1 MSRDGFALTSQRAAL
16 LELPVQGTIVAK
28 QETIVSGMAG
38 RYAQALFQLAGEAKA
53 TDAVASDLD
62 RFTAMVA
69 ESADLRRLVESPV
82 FSAEQQVKALGA
94 LLSAAGIS
102 GLAANFLKLVASKR
116 RLFAVSGMIRG
127 YKALNDA
134 AKGITRA
141 EVTVA
146 EPLSAANRAALES
159 ALAQVSGGQSVVVDV
174 KVDPAIIGGLVVK
187 LGSRMVDGS
196 LKTKLNSIRTRMKEV
211 G

>member
-1 MSRDGFALTSQRAAL
+1 
-16 LELPVQGTIVAK
+16 VAK
-28 QETIVSGMAG
+28 EETIVSGMAG
-38 RYAQALFQLAGEAKA
+38 RYAQALFQLAGEANA
-53 TDAVASDLD
+53 TDAVAADLD
-62 RFTAMVA
+62 RFAAMVA
-69 ESADLRRLVESPV
+69 ESTDLQRLVNSPV
-82 FSAEQQVKALGA
+82 FSIEQQVKALDA
-94 LLSAAGIS
+94 LLAAAGMS

-116 RLFAVSGMIRG
+116 RLFAISGMIDA

-134 AKGITRA
+134 ARCVTRA

-146 EPLSAANRAALES
+146 EPLSDANRAALES
-159 ALAQVSGGQSVVVDV
+159 ALAQVSGGKSVQVDV

-187 LGSRMVDGS
+187 LGSRMLDGS